1 VAEGTAPHADSE
13 EATSLPRYVHQF
25 QQPLAYLAFSIP
37 YVPSHQRRK
46 LFSDLLAHPSAHVQQ
61 FSLSISEAG
70 NDVAA
75 LNISSKGSG
84 ISTARS
90 RAGDDGEKKHSNGGS
105 DDTEGTARRALV
117 WFQARQH
124 AWESGSSWVVD
135 GVARYVGFAILPEV
149 TAQCPQ

>member
-1 VAEGTAPHADSE
+1 MAEGTAPHADRE

-37 YVPSHQRRK
+37 YVPSYQRRK

-75 LNISSKGSG
+75 LNISSKMSS

-90 RAGDDGEKKHSNGGS
+90 GSEDGDKISGGGS
-105 DDTEGTARRALV
+105 NDAEGTARRALV

-135 GVARYVGFAILPEV
+135 GVARCVGFAIPPEG
-149 TAQCPQ
+149 TSQ